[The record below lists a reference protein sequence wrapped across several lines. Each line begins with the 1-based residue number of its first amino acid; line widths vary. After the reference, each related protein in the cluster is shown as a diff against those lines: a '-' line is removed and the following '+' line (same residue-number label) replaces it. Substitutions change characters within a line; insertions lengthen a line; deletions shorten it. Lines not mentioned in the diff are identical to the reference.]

1 MKKNQILVS
10 YSLIFCPICL
20 QENNTREGNV
30 SVISNGAAR
39 SLLHKTART
48 PAPYNQSEDSG
59 PGRSR
64 VRGSTN
70 QGQFLDPQCPFPA
83 VAFRSGC
90 PRQLLSVGLT
100 EEVVWFQNGVCMPL
114 LETGAWAVNTGNDV
128 LSLSVTFQHQAAA
141 TLRVS
146 LALVQHCVTRS
157 HLTSTNV
164 SCTFNFTLL

>member
-64 VRGSTN
+64 VQGSSN
-70 QGQFLDPQCPFPA
+70 QGQFWT
-83 VAFRSGC
+83 R
-90 PRQLLSVGLT
+90 
-100 EEVVWFQNGVCMPL
+100 N
-114 LETGAWAVNTGNDV
+114 V
-128 LSLSVTFQHQAAA
+128 LSRLWPSGQADP
-141 TLRVS
+141 TNYS
-146 LALVQHCVTRS
+146 QLV
-157 HLTSTNV
+157 
-164 SCTFNFTLL
+164 

>member
-1 MKKNQILVS
+1 MPHGYYVVLKRVGLSEAQHFIVMRRSKRTNSKKSSMQKNKFLVS

-70 QGQFLDPQCPFPA
+70 QGQFGPAMSFP
-83 VAFRSGC
+83 GC
-90 PRQLLSVGLT
+90 GLPVRLTPPITLS
-100 EEVVWFQNGVCMPL
+100 WFN
-114 LETGAWAVNTGNDV
+114 
-128 LSLSVTFQHQAAA
+128 
-141 TLRVS
+141 
-146 LALVQHCVTRS
+146 
-157 HLTSTNV
+157 
-164 SCTFNFTLL
+164 